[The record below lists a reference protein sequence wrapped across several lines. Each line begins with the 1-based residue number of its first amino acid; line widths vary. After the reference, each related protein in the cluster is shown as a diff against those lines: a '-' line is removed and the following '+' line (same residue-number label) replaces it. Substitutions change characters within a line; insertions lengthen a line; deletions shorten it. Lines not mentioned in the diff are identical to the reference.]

1 MTAATQPRRGAFLAP
16 LFLFVMATLIPELL
30 IGSTPVSRLNQL
42 VFQFPYYG
50 SAALVIREA
59 VVRLRLGRA
68 GLVLLGVA
76 FGLVTE
82 GLSLQSVF
90 NPHFLNLDIAFGR
103 AGDVNW
109 PWTYYMVGYHALW
122 SITIPVTLA
131 GLVFRERQ
139 DEPWLGRV
147 GLGIFLVL
155 FVLMAFAFHAL
166 FVKLS
171 GFRAP
176 TLPYVG
182 AALAAAALIVI
193 ALQLKRRDGPGA
205 PRSTSTAYVTGL
217 LTLLFGLI
225 WLGLYSEIF
234 RASRVLPAGLNLA
247 AGLGLAGAAVLLAR
261 RLARPGDSARRLAF
275 VGGGLFANTL
285 FGFVVVSA
293 TGVRL
298 DLYAQ
303 GVLLLLVAAGL
314 HALGRRQSAGRA

>member
-1 MTAATQPRRGAFLAP
+1 MTAAIQPRRGTFLAP
-16 LFLFVMATLIPELL
+16 LFLLVLATVIPELL

-50 SAALVIREA
+50 SAALVIRET
-59 VVRLRLGRA
+59 VIRFRLGRA
-68 GLVLLGVA
+68 GLVLLGLA

-109 PWTYYMVGYHALW
+109 PWTFYMVGYHAIW

-155 FVLMAFAFHAL
+155 FVLMAFAFHAI

-182 AALAAAALIVI
+182 AALAAADLVVI
-193 ALQLKRRDGPGA
+193 ALQRRYLDEPGV
-205 PRSTSTAYVTGL
+205 PRVAIPAYVTGI
-217 LTLLFGLI
+217 LTLLFGLV

-234 RASRVLPAGLNLA
+234 RASRILPAGLNLA
-247 AGLGLAGAAVLLAR
+247 AGLGLAGVAVLLAH
-261 RLARPGDSARRLAF
+261 RLARPGDNARRLAF
-275 VGGGLFANTL
+275 VGGGLLANTL

-293 TGVRL
+293 GGVKL

-314 HALGRRQSAGRA
+314 YALGRRQSAGRP